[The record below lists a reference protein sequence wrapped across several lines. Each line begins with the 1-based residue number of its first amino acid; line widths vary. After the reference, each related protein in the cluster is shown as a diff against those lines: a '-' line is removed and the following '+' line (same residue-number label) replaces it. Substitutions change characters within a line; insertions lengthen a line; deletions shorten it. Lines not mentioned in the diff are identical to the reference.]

1 MGRRRVERRSLD
13 GPGLERRSLGWL
25 GLGRG
30 GLGWLG
36 LVEFSMELTRARP
49 VVKP

>member
-1 MGRRRVERRSLD
+1 MGWRRVERRSLD

-25 GLGRG
+25 GLGRR

-36 LVEFSMELTRARP
+36 LVRFSMELTRARP